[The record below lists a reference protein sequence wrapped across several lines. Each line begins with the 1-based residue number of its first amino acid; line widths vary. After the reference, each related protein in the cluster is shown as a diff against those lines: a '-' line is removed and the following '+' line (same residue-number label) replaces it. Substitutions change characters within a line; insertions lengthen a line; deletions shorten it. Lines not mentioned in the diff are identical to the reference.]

1 VIRAPAS
8 PPAGAADPR
17 LAEASRALEAM
28 LLKQIVRASG
38 VFKGG
43 EGAGSAVREGLFAD
57 ALSDAVARAGGIGL
71 ADQVARSLGAPG
83 AEAPAPA
90 PLPWPAPS
98 PLPGRPRDSGAEGS
112 LGELLLDST
121 RRVTSGFG
129 SRRDPFSGEFREHD
143 GIDLGAPEGTPVRVP
158 AGGVV
163 RSAGPRGGYGNAIEI
178 DHGHGLTTL
187 YGHAADLLVFPGE
200 TVHAGQAIATVGS
213 TGRSTGPHLHFEVR
227 VDGRPLEPNR
237 ALKQYGLRAEGS
249 VGADPDHRRTP

>member
-1 VIRAPAS
+1 MGAPAT
-8 PPAGAADPR
+8 PAAGAPDPR

-57 ALSDAVARAGGIGL
+57 ALSEAVAQAGGIGL

-83 AEAPAPA
+83 EPTPAPA
-90 PLPWPAPS
+90 PVPWPAVS
-98 PLPGRPRDSGAEGS
+98 PVPGPAAGSEGS
-112 LGELLLDST
+112 LSELLLAST
-121 RRVTSGFG
+121 RRVTSSYGV
-129 SRRDPFSGEFREHD
+129 RRDPFSGELREHD
-143 GIDLGAPEGTPVRVP
+143 GVDLGAPEGTPIRVP

-187 YGHAADLLVFPGE
+187 YGHASELLVFPGE
-200 TVHAGQAIATVGS
+200 TVQAGQAIATVGS

-249 VGADPDHRRTP
+249 VGADPDRRRTP